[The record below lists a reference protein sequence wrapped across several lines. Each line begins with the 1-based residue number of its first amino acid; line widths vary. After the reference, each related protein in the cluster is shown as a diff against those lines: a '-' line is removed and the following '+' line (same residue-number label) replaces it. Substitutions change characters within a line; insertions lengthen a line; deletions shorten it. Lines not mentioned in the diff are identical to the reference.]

1 MKKSELKQII
11 REEIQNVLNEDK
23 LQKGDKVYINT
34 KLGNILSRTLDVNPL
49 EWPNKNETY
58 EVVGVDKNMYGLKGN
73 YGSETNT
80 TRWHDKKWIDSEIG
94 KKIEI
99 L

>member
-11 REEIQNVLNEDK
+11 KEEIQKILNEDK
-23 LQKGDKVYINT
+23 LQKGDKIHVNA
-34 KLGNILSRTLDVNPL
+34 KLGNMFSRAIDVNPL
-49 EWPNKNETY
+49 EWPNENETY
-58 EVVGVDKNMYGLKGN
+58 EVVGVDKSMYGLKGK
-73 YGSETNT
+73 YGSETDT
-80 TRWHDKKWIDSEIG
+80 TLWHDKKWIESEIG